1 MTIKILQADITTAY
15 KFMPFKFAE
24 RNGFSL
30 LDYSIVYSGETE
42 SKTLDEIFSEFNH
55 DYKKL
60 NENKMHSLS
69 VSDIVICD
77 DGIFYCD
84 SFGWRKIVGKKTN
97 KKI

>member
-1 MTIKILQADITTAY
+1 MNIKILQADIKTPY
-15 KFMPFKFAE
+15 KFMSFKYAE
-24 RNGFSL
+24 QHGFSL
-30 LDYSIVYSGETE
+30 SDYAMVYSGETTAE
-42 SKTLDEIFSEFNH
+42 TLDGIFSEFNH

-69 VSDIVICD
+69 VSDIVIRD